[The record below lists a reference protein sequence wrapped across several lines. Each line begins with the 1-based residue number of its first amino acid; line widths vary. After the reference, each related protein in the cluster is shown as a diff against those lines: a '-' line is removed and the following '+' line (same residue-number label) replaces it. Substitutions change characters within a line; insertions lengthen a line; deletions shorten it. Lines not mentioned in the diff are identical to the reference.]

1 MIILIFFKS
10 QKPNSQ
16 QELIWYFTVN
26 KIGSYSACSQLGCMM
41 FACGIM
47 FWTRRKVEK
56 KQRKG
61 KPLLYRSQV
70 SLSASIG
77 YKKTAV

>member
-1 MIILIFFKS
+1 
-10 QKPNSQ
+10 
-16 QELIWYFTVN
+16 
-26 KIGSYSACSQLGCMM
+26 M

-47 FWTRRKVEK
+47 FWTRRKIEK

-77 YKKTAV
+77 YKKTAVEKSEKKNLTIQITSLKTM